1 MKAEVAAEP
10 LHSYRLME
18 PVPAL
23 SIALIVL
30 LFVFRVHE
38 LLIRERSELAFG
50 FCGLVMLWWIV
61 IWNTRR
67 STYLKGQD
75 ALLVELRLFDWRIS
89 TKTIDLSRC
98 AWVRARLP
106 DNDTRR
112 ITVEAG
118 TNGYETI
125 ELMKLSFN
133 SSDGI
138 SLAANAYER
147 ISSATG
153 LENRGYRA
161 IT

>member
-1 MKAEVAAEP
+1 MRAEVAAEP

-30 LFVFRVHE
+30 LFVFRIHD
-38 LLIRERSELAFG
+38 LLVREMNELAFG
-50 FCGLVMLWWIV
+50 FCGLVMLWWIT
-61 IWNTRR
+61 IWNTRK
-67 STYLKGQD
+67 STYLSGQRS
-75 ALLVELRLFDWRIS
+75 LLVEFRLFDWPIS
-89 TKTIDLSRC
+89 TKTIDLSGC

-125 ELMKLSFN
+125 ELMKLPFN
-133 SSDGI
+133 SSTGI
-138 SLAANAYER
+138 SFAANACER
-147 ISSATG
+147 ISAATG
-153 LENRGYRA
+153 LENRGYRS